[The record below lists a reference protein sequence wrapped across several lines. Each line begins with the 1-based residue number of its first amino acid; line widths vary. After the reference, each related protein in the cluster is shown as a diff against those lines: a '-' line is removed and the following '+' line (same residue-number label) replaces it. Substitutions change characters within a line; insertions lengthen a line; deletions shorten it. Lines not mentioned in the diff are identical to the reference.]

1 MKKIINAI
9 ILTSFLALV
18 FTACQDENDK
28 IIGVYGDEPMGSAL
42 IIYKKADMDPR
53 LKRHPQ
59 AVLMY
64 GEAGSNPEA
73 AFDLGN
79 FYKIDLRDYDEAIV
93 WFTRAYEKDYVKA
106 ANQIALTY
114 EKKKDYDNAIKW
126 YEISIAKGITESYIN
141 IAILYHEILKD
152 KENAIKYY
160 NLDIGLGSFQAVK
173 NMANLYSEYNEPV
186 KSSAYFVS
194 LLEYGSDKNKLL
206 SHLKNTLKYSDET
219 IKKGYELQLT
229 MPGLKYRYKG
239 GI

>member
-1 MKKIINAI
+1 
-9 ILTSFLALV
+9 
-18 FTACQDENDK
+18 
-28 IIGVYGDEPMGSAL
+28 
-42 IIYKKADMDPR
+42 
-53 LKRHPQ
+53 
-59 AVLMY
+59 MY
-64 GEAGSNPEA
+64 
-73 AFDLGN
+73 
-79 FYKIDLRDYDEAIV
+79 I
-93 WFTRAYEKDYVKA
+93 
-106 ANQIALTY
+106 Q
-114 EKKKDYDNAIKW
+114 
-126 YEISIAKGITESYIN
+126 
-141 IAILYHEILKD
+141 